1 VWVRLCFCFL
11 PGIFLPPI
19 DHKFAEQKFQNKI
32 AEHGNDQNDKVI
44 DSASFRQIT
53 QPGGQG
59 REDQI
64 ETKDLCHGNGNI
76 GGRLERVAPVQRKV
90 PENRKEEF
98 YKLLQDVDS
107 YENAR
112 LIDGAVETIYELSKK
127 YDILMCSSCVMFF
140 NMKGSGIYFKHKYD
154 FLVRT
159 FPYLDPH
166 KFILTG
172 YKNALV
178 ADVQIDDRLDNLES
192 KNIKTKLLMT
202 AYHNKNITEE
212 ELQEKGVI
220 RVNSWQEIKKIL
232 LKNG

>member
-1 VWVRLCFCFL
+1 MR
-11 PGIFLPPI
+11 
-19 DHKFAEQKFQNKI
+19 
-32 AEHGNDQNDKVI
+32 
-44 DSASFRQIT
+44 
-53 QPGGQG
+53 
-59 REDQI
+59 
-64 ETKDLCHGNGNI
+64 NI
-76 GGRLERVAPVQRKV
+76 ILKV

-98 YKLLQDVDS
+98 YKLLQEVDS
-107 YENAR
+107 YENAQ
-112 LIDGAVETIYELSKK
+112 LIDGAVETIYELSKE

-178 ADVQIDDRLDNLES
+178 ADVQIDDRLDNLGS

-202 AYHNKNITEE
+202 AYHNKNVTEE
-212 ELQEKGVI
+212 ELQEKGVT

>member
-1 VWVRLCFCFL
+1 MKKKTILIDVDEVVCNSGLLDVMNNFL
-11 PGIFLPPI
+11 GTNYTLDDFEEYYI
-19 DHKFAEQKFQNKI
+19 D
-32 AEHGNDQNDKVI
+32 G
-44 DSASFRQIT
+44 
-53 QPGGQG
+53 
-59 REDQI
+59 
-64 ETKDLCHGNGNI
+64 
-76 GGRLERVAPVQRKV
+76 KV